1 MSNSPD
7 IKVQDFKKDI
17 FPKMKSYPHPITD
30 QMDKDNTQMVRH
42 WSGSQEDHLEEW
54 LESYPTSD
62 SMRYLYNHLQC
73 PNLLV
78 YIAETLGFDKR
89 KLDSLARESLLRSS
103 EPSRCKFIREQIPWE
118 TIYHLAVKLKTS
130 GTKTL

>member
-42 WSGSQEDHLEEW
+42 WSGSQENHLEGW
-54 LESYPTSD
+54 LESYRTSD
-62 SMRYLYNHLQC
+62 SMRYLYNQLKC

-89 KLDSLARESLLRSS
+89 KLDSVAPESLLQPS
-103 EPSRCKFIREQIPWE
+103 EPSRCKFIRKQIPWE
-118 TIYHLAVKLKTS
+118 TIYPLAVKLKTS
-130 GTKTL
+130 GTRTL